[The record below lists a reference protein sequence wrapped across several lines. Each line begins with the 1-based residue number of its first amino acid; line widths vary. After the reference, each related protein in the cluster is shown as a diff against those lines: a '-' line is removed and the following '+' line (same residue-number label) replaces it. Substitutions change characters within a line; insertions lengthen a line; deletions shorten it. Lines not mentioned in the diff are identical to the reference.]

1 MVEIH
6 SELKNGV
13 LTLTLDRPPVNAL
26 DLQTVT
32 KLQAAFKQ
40 AAGDESVRCVVLTG
54 AGSTFCAGHDVSE
67 MLAARGEAISYRAHL
82 QATYNPLIL
91 QIRQIEKPV
100 VAAVNGP
107 VAGAGL
113 GIALACDV
121 RIASDTTRFTVGFT
135 GIGLTLDSGVSL
147 LLPALIGLGRATEF
161 AFTNEAISAE
171 QALEWGLVNRL
182 VPAADLGTAAAAL
195 AASLAAGPVGAFGLT
210 KRAFNRAVLP
220 DLEHALDYE
229 AHMQQIASQGA
240 EHREGVATFLEKR
253 SSRYT

>member
-1 MVEIH
+1 
-6 SELKNGV
+6 

-32 KLQAAFKQ
+32 KLQASFKQ
-40 AAGDESVRCVVLTG
+40 AAGDESIRCVVLTG
-54 AGSTFCAGHDVSE
+54 AGATFCAGHDVSE

-107 VAGAGL
+107 AAGAGL

-220 DLEHALDYE
+220 NLEQTLDYE
-229 AHMQQIASQGA
+229 AHLQEIASKRA
-240 EHREGVATFLEKR
+240 EHREGVAAFLEKR
-253 SSRYT
+253 PPKFK